1 MYYKKI
7 PVNVNFTLKA
17 KMTINDYFYN
27 NQVSF
32 GLMVRDD
39 MYIDKKMPDVLGD
52 YVAAAPHLTLLIK
65 TRHGAVLQERTAD
78 LCREV

>member
-52 YVAAAPHLTLLIK
+52 M
-65 TRHGAVLQERTAD
+65 
-78 LCREV
+78 